1 MSHPRPTPRDS
12 EREFRVEELF
22 FSTTDLKGHIEA
34 GNATFARIAGYTLS
48 ELIGEPH
55 NIIRHPDMPRAVF
68 ELLWRKIQ
76 AGEPV
81 AAYVKNMAKDGGY
94 YWVMALVLPVDDG
107 YLSVRLKPTSAVFES
122 IPAVYAR
129 LLAHEQAVEKR
140 TGKRKESI
148 EAGLSFL
155 QETLAGL
162 GFAEYEDFMWTALR
176 AEMTSREA
184 ALVKLERAGNGFTGR
199 IEDPPSS
206 LSGLFAR
213 CESLRSGL
221 KELFTDIEGLSS
233 LGGRLGTESQFI
245 RAWAHDIRMMAL
257 NAQIQSSQL
266 SGSGEALGVVAE
278 WIGRTSAEAS
288 ESMGRFDEQ
297 AKSLGRP
304 LRHAISSIIAGK
316 LEVDVVREFLLEVAA
331 EADDE
336 RTHLSLD
343 RPTNATEKSC
353 AILLKTFLRSTKAL
367 PETLRLLE
375 RELKTLDAETEEIAK
390 HVRTL
395 ELIPLTGKVEAARE
409 EAARS
414 FVTIFETLGSRVEET
429 RVRLESFAS
438 DVQNYVDQQRSLQSV
453 LRRVERHSLDV
464 QEVSKAA

>member
-1 MSHPRPTPRDS
+1 MSHARPTPRDS
-12 EREFRVEELF
+12 EREFHIDELF
-22 FSTTDLKGHIEA
+22 FSTTDLKGHIDA
-34 GNATFARIAGYTLS
+34 GNATFARIAGYTLA
-48 ELIGEPH
+48 ELVGEPH

-94 YWVMALVLPVDDG
+94 YWVMALVLPIDRG
-107 YLSVRLKPTSAVFES
+107 YLSVRLKPTSPVFQS
-122 IPAVYAR
+122 IPSVYAG
-129 LLAHEQAVEKR
+129 LLAHEQGVEKR
-140 TGKRKESI
+140 TGKRKDSI
-148 EAGLSFL
+148 EAGLSKL
-155 QETLAGL
+155 TDTLSGL

-176 AEMTSREA
+176 AEMASREA
-184 ALVKLERAGNGFTGR
+184 ALVNLERSGLGFTGSM
-199 IEDPPSS
+199 EDPPST
-206 LSGLFAR
+206 LSGLLAR
-213 CESLRSGL
+213 CESLRCGL

-233 LGGRLGTESQFI
+233 LGGRLVEESQFI
-245 RAWAHDIRMMAL
+245 RAWARDIRMMAL

-278 WIGRTSAEAS
+278 WIGRTSDEAS

-316 LEVDVVREFLLEVAA
+316 LEVDVVREFLLEIAA
-331 EADDE
+331 DTEDP
-336 RTHLSLD
+336 RTEFRLD
-343 RPTNATEKSC
+343 RPTTATEKSC
-353 AILLKTFLRSTKAL
+353 AILLKTFLRSTHAL
-367 PETLRLLE
+367 PETLRNLE
-375 RELKTLDAETEEIAK
+375 SELKTLDNETEEIAK

-414 FVTIFETLGSRVEET
+414 FTSIFETLGSRVAET
-429 RVRLESFAS
+429 RTRLESFAS
-438 DVQNYVDQQRSLQSV
+438 DVQDYVDQQRSLQSV
-453 LRRVERHSLDV
+453 LRRLERHSV
-464 QEVSKAA
+464 EVEGLGKAA